1 MNANEITPKANP
13 RMNRIQKVSG
23 IFRTIFLIV
32 AIFLSSCAGFVII
45 PLLTV
50 PNIPKLTLL
59 LSAGVEFACAVC
71 AWFCY
76 KLFNLYS
83 QGDLFTAPAVCYI
96 RRIGYTYFLMTVV
109 SFFVQAVIAI
119 QHQEIAFISKPD
131 HVALSDLLMKFA
143 ITAFPAFL
151 IIFVAWIMD
160 EGRKIQEEQELTV

>member
-1 MNANEITPKANP
+1 MNANETSSKANS

-23 IFRTIFLIV
+23 VFRTIFLIV
-32 AIFLSSCAGFVII
+32 AILLYASAGFVII

-50 PNIPKLTLL
+50 PNIPKLSL
-59 LSAGVEFACAVC
+59 LSSAAVEFACAVC

-76 KLFNLYS
+76 KLFNLYT
-83 QGDLFTAPAVCYI
+83 QGDLFTPVAVCYI
-96 RRIGYTYFLMTVV
+96 RRIGYTYFLTTVV

-119 QHQEIAFISKPD
+119 QHQEIAFMPKPH
-131 HVALSDLLMKFA
+131 HVELSDLLMKFA
-143 ITAFPAFL
+143 ISSFPAFL

>member
-1 MNANEITPKANP
+1 MNVNEISPKANS
-13 RMNRIQKVSG
+13 RMNRIQKFSG

-32 AIFLSSCAGFVII
+32 AIILCAIAGFCLI
-45 PLLTV
+45 P
-50 PNIPKLTLL
+50 ILTLQGHKFTFVL
-59 LSAGVEFACAVC
+59 TAGYEFACAAC

-83 QGDLFTAPAVCYI
+83 QGDLFTPKAVCYI

-109 SFFVQAVIAI
+109 SFFAQIVPAI
-119 QHQEIAFISKPD
+119 QLEKIALIPQPN
-131 HVALSDLLMKFA
+131 HVELSGLLMKLA
-143 ITAFPAFL
+143 ISSFPAFL